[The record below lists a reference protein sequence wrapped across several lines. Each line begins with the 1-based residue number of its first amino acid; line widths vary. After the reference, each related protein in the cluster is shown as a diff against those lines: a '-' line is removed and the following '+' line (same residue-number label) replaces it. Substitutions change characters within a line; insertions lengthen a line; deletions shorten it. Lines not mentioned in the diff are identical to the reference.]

1 MIAGSRTPTS
11 VQSEIERLLRAAGQY
26 GEADS
31 YAGKRHAVRVVEG
44 LQLEVTTD
52 SRDLSAAWAVAMQN
66 VSGGGI
72 AFWSRRDIRER
83 TAIHIREFSPDTPHT
98 WIPARVRHSTVGIR
112 GHLIG
117 ASFDKT
123 DGSMSTPTEPT

>member
-1 MIAGSRTPTS
+1 MIAGSRTPTPG
-11 VQSEIERLLRAAGQY
+11 QSEIERLLRAAGQY

-31 YAGKRHAVRVVEG
+31 YAGKRHTVRVVEG

-52 SRDLSAAWAVAMQN
+52 RRDLSATWAVAMQN

-72 AFWSRRDIRER
+72 AFWSRQDICER
-83 TAIHIREFSPDTPHT
+83 TSIHIREFSPDTPHT

-117 ASFDKT
+117 ASFDT
-123 DGSMSTPTEPT
+123 G